1 MTRRHAEKGAVERP
15 AVRDA
20 RTKPAAARGTPGKLD
35 VTSSE
40 KHLARSAEALEARL
54 RALETEREGLLSQIE
69 TLQQRCRQLEDNAA
83 HVRNRLA
90 WAIDSV
96 ESVLQ
101 SKG

>member
-1 MTRRHAEKGAVERP
+1 MTRRHAEKGATERP

-40 KHLARSAEALEARL
+40 KHLARNVDALEARL
-54 RALETEREGLLSQIE
+54 LALESERDGLLSQIDA
-69 TLQQRCRQLEDNAA
+69 LQQRCRQLEDNAT
-83 HVRNRLA
+83 HVRTRLA

-101 SKG
+101 GKG